1 MNSQSSRPSVRV
13 LLLRFLLRRLNVRVQ
28 MYLAVLF
35 QLYLLWTLFQPSP
48 PHTTTTDPL
57 FNGIVFLG
65 FCLVW
70 RWDMLGIWLGYLYV
84 GLFFFDAFR
93 AGGWPF
99 IGVFTAVLFL
109 AYSALRLYPRNRA
122 ITLQFP
128 LRGGVFYTAH
138 GGAFPVLNNY
148 HGAIVKAQ
156 SYACDFSQLNRW
168 GTRALGI
175 FPSRLDR
182 YAIYGA
188 TVCSPG
194 NGVILRTLHGLAD
207 MPPGQMDL
215 DNVAGNHVVIRLD
228 GLDTNLVLAHLQN
241 GSVSVKVGDRVSASQ
256 LIGKVGNSGSTSEPH
271 LHIHA
276 QRQVT
281 AGSGSEWAPVPIRFG
296 SRWLVR
302 NSVVRA

>member
-1 MNSQSSRPSVRV
+1 MNSQSCRPSVRV
-13 LLLRFLLRRLNVRVQ
+13 LLFGFLLRRLNLRVL
-28 MYLAVLF
+28 MYLGVLL
-35 QLYLLWTLFQPSP
+35 QLYLLWGLFQPSP
-48 PHTTTTDPL
+48 PHTTTTDL
-57 FNGIVFLG
+57 RVDGIVFLG

-70 RWDMLGIWLGYLYV
+70 RWDLLGIWLGYLYL
-84 GLFFFDAFR
+84 GLLFFDAFQ
-93 AGGWPF
+93 AGGWLS

-122 ITLQFP
+122 INLQFP

-138 GGAFPVLNNY
+138 GGAFPLTNY
-148 HGAIVKAQ
+148 HGAVVKAQ

-188 TVCSPG
+188 TVASPG
-194 NGVILRTLHGLAD
+194 DGVILRSLDGLAD
-207 MPPGQMDL
+207 MSPGQMDR

-228 GLDTNLVLAHLQN
+228 GLDANLLLAHLQN
-241 GSVSVKVGDRVSASQ
+241 GSVSVKVGDRVSAGQ
-256 LIGKVGNSGSTSEPH
+256 LIGKVGNSGGTSEPH

-276 QRQVT
+276 QKQVAT
-281 AGSGSEWAPVPIRFG
+281 GSGSEWVPVPIRFG